1 MVFAGLA
8 FTLVFAGLAFTLV
21 SLPNMILTPAFVAG
35 FVLVLRRQRP
45 GMVKTPFFLTSAV
58 AIATRL
64 LMTSE
69 QAFCFNSC
77 SVARAFVMAPLL
89 MAFLPPA
96 FMDFI
101 GGSMISGKRWARTGL
116 TSRLAAP

>member
-1 MVFAGLA
+1 MVFAGFA
-8 FTLVFAGLAFTLV
+8 FTIVFAGFAFTLV

-35 FVLVLRRQRP
+35 FVLVFKRQRP

-64 LMTSE
+64 LITSE

-77 SVARAFVMAPLL
+77 CVARALVMAPLL
-89 MAFLPPA
+89 MAFLLPA
-96 FMDFI
+96 FIDFM
-101 GGSMISGKRWARTGL
+101 GGSMLSSKKSG
-116 TSRLAAP
+116 

>member
-1 MVFAGLA
+1 M
-8 FTLVFAGLAFTLV
+8 
-21 SLPNMILTPAFVAG
+21 
-35 FVLVLRRQRP
+35 
-45 GMVKTPFFLTSAV
+45 
-58 AIATRL
+58 ATRL

-96 FMDFI
+96 FMDFM
-101 GGSMISGKRWARTGL
+101 GGSMMLRKMWTRVGPTQSSA
-116 TSRLAAP
+116 